1 MSSPERGGGAASA
14 VPEGLEPLS
23 HRRKRRRQLPL
34 QGSAYSFTRAEC
46 ACNISLKTNMEVN
59 HTMVK
64 IRLRRM
70 GAKKA
75 PYYRIVVADSRSPR
89 DGRFIEE
96 LGTYDP
102 MADGAKLKV
111 DQERVQ
117 YWIANGAQPTDTV
130 RGLLKKVEE

>member
-1 MSSPERGGGAASA
+1 
-14 VPEGLEPLS
+14 
-23 HRRKRRRQLPL
+23 
-34 QGSAYSFTRAEC
+34 
-46 ACNISLKTNMEVN
+46 
-59 HTMVK
+59 MVK

-70 GAKKA
+70 GAKKM

-102 MADGAKLKV
+102 MADGEKIKIDLERAK
-111 DQERVQ
+111 

-130 RGLLKKVEE
+130 RGLLTKVEA